1 MAKVSNEAR
10 NTYSLRV
17 RDYKQEIDQILSH
30 DKTLLTALERDE
42 EPVSIAF
49 KRLTVAEDSLNL
61 AALYL
66 LLNKVS
72 LSLLGVKNEA
82 FLNEAR
88 KCCYDCIIQLEK
100 VVSDYLDVPYS
111 DYSEKLEHIESYPDE
126 RRYNLVRKLGFT
138 IDSVKEDFGDNSKWK
153 WSFVDLEGRYAT
165 VCKNL
170 INLKSIIGNLDPRIE
185 GYGIRVNF
193 LKLTKDLLNKSA
205 DRFREKYEL
214 STNRLDDFK
223 MACNYL
229 AALRRLH
236 LVIGEPE
243 QSENV
248 KRKYEVW
255 KAKMDDD
262 AKKQES
268 VKSS

>member
-1 MAKVSNEAR
+1 
-10 NTYSLRV
+10 
-17 RDYKQEIDQILSH
+17 
-30 DKTLLTALERDE
+30 
-42 EPVSIAF
+42 
-49 KRLTVAEDSLNL
+49 
-61 AALYL
+61 

-82 FLNEAR
+82 FLNDAR

-100 VVSDYLDVPYS
+100 VVSDSLDVPFSEYS
-111 DYSEKLEHIESYPDE
+111 DRLELIESYGDE
-126 RRYNLVRKLGFT
+126 KRYNLVRKLGFT
-138 IDSVKEDFGDNSKWK
+138 MDSVKEDFGENSKWK

-170 INLKSIIGNLDPRIE
+170 INLKTIITNMDPRVE
-185 GYGIRVNF
+185 GYGVRVNF
-193 LKLTKDLLNKSA
+193 LKLTKEWMNKSA

-229 AALRRLH
+229 SALRRLH
-236 LVIGEPE
+236 LVLGEPADA
-243 QSENV
+243 ENV

-262 AKKQES
+262 TKKQENA
-268 VKSS
+268 KPA

>member
-1 MAKVSNEAR
+1 MAKVSEEAKK
-10 NTYSLRV
+10 TYGIRV
-17 RDYKQEIDQILSH
+17 RDYKQEIDQIQQH
-30 DKTLLTALERDE
+30 EKTLLSALERDE
-42 EPVSIAF
+42 DPNAIAF
-49 KRLTVAEDSLNL
+49 KRLTIAEDRLNL

-82 FLNEAR
+82 FLNDGR

-100 VVSDYLDVPYS
+100 VVSDYLDVPYG
-111 DYSEKLEHIESYPDE
+111 DYSDRLDVIESFPDE

-138 IDSVKEDFGDNSKWK
+138 IESVKEDFGDNSKWK

-170 INLKSIIGNLDPRIE
+170 INLKTIVANMDPRVE
-185 GYGIRVNF
+185 GYGIRMNF
-193 LKLTKDLLNKSA
+193 LKLAKEWMNRSA

-214 STNRLDDFK
+214 STNRIDDFK
-223 MACNYL
+223 MACNFL
-229 AALRRLH
+229 SALRRLH
-236 LVIGEPE
+236 MVLGEPVDA
-243 QSENV
+243 ENV
-248 KRKYEVW
+248 KRKYDVW

-262 AKKQES
+262 TKKQENT
-268 VKSS
+268 KST